1 MIKLKISFVGAGKV
15 GFTLGKYFK
24 LNGLNIEGFFS
35 NNPDSAI
42 AASDFIGCSY
52 FSSLDD
58 LVKNSEIIFIT
69 TNDDSII
76 EVWKKLKDLNIE
88 GKIIC
93 HCSGSLSSEI
103 FYDINNS
110 GAYQY
115 SIHPM
120 YPFKD
125 KYNSYKNFK
134 TAYFSMEGHPKYFD
148 YLKGLLESL
157 GNSVLSIPKER
168 KGEYHLANVMVSNLV
183 LSLINIGVET
193 LSNCGVDSETALKA
207 MAPLINSN
215 IENILSQSFENAIT
229 GPVVRGDVN
238 TLNKHIESMNG
249 DYKELYKKLSLNLLK
264 ISKNK
269 NPEKDYSLAQRFLE
283 TI

>member
-1 MIKLKISFVGAGKV
+1 VIKLKISFVGAGKV

-24 LNGLNIEGFFS
+24 LNGLHIAGFFS
-35 NNPDSAI
+35 NNPESAI
-42 AASDFIGCSY
+42 EASDFIGCSY
-52 FSSLDD
+52 FLSLNE
-58 LVKNSEIIFIT
+58 LVENSEIIFIT

-76 EVWKKLKDLNIE
+76 KVWKKLKHLKIE

-93 HCSGSLSSEI
+93 HCSGSLSSEV
-103 FYDINNS
+103 FNDINNS

-134 TAYFSMEGHPKYFD
+134 TAYFSMEGHPEHFH
-148 YLKGLLESL
+148 YLKGLIESL
-157 GNSVLSIPKER
+157 GNSVLSISKES

-183 LSLINIGVET
+183 LSLINISVDT
-193 LSNCGVDSETALKA
+193 LSNCGVDSKTALKA

-215 IENILSQSFENAIT
+215 VDNILSHSFEDAIT

-238 TLNKHIESMNG
+238 TLNKHIESINS
-249 DYKELYKKLSLNLLK
+249 DYKELYKTLSLNLLK
-264 ISKNK
+264 ISKAK
-269 NPEKDYSLAQRFLE
+269 NSEKDYSDIERFLGN
-283 TI
+283 I

>member
-1 MIKLKISFVGAGKV
+1 MKISFVGAGKV